1 MTERHTHHQ
10 TPSPGA
16 PQADGSVRTG
26 RVSDAPAVG
35 LVQAS
40 VWRER
45 YGGLLGE
52 DVTAQ
57 FEGPRFAAVWRR
69 SLERP
74 PGPVHRLLVACAGA
88 QVVGFAA
95 VGPAAP
101 GEVGAPEDAAE
112 LFDLAVHAD
121 ARGVGHGSRLLNAAA
136 DTLRANDRTALL
148 AWLPAVDERARGF
161 AAHAGL
167 GPDGAWRERVVGP
180 EGQTLREIRVQA
192 AL

>member
-1 MTERHTHHQ
+1 MTHRHTH
-10 TPSPGA
+10 PEIPASGA
-16 PQADGSVRTG
+16 PQADASVRTG

-52 DVTAQ
+52 EVTAQ

-69 SLERP
+69 SLEDP
-74 PGPVHRLLVACAGA
+74 PGPVHRLLVACAGS

-95 VGPAAP
+95 VGPAEP
-101 GEVGAPEDAAE
+101 GETGVPDGAAE
-112 LFDLAVHAD
+112 LLDLAVHGD

-148 AWLPAVDERARGF
+148 AWLPAVDERARAFG
-161 AAHAGL
+161 AHAGL
-167 GPDGAWRERVVGP
+167 RPDGAWRERVVGP
-180 EGQTLREIRVQA
+180 QGQTLREVRVQA
-192 AL
+192 TL